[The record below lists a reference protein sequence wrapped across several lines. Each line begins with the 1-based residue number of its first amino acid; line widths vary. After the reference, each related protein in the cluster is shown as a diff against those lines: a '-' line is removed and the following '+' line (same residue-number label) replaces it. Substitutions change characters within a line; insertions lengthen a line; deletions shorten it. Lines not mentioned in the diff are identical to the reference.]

1 MRTDDISEEVRK
13 EEGER
18 SLGLYLHIPFCVRKC
33 LYCDFLSFPSAE
45 NMRAQYIRALINELK
60 SASGVYGGRRVDTV
74 FIGGGTPS
82 VLPADAIRELLD
94 TVFDCFCVLP
104 DAEITMEM
112 NPGAAYSVPELR
124 KLSYG
129 SGKGQTGKAKSIDRG
144 CPGGRNI
151 GIGDRNCGISNRN
164 SGISSRN
171 GGISRVSLGLQ
182 SAQDHEL
189 ESLGRIHRFEDFL
202 KTYQAL
208 REAGVKNINVDLMF
222 GIPGQTEESW
232 EDTLR
237 RVTELDP
244 EHISAYSLIIEEG
257 TPFFEK
263 YEKGLLA
270 LPDEETERNMAHR
283 AAKILGLNG
292 YRQYEFSNFAK
303 PGRESRHN
311 IRYWKRED
319 YLGLGLGAAS
329 MIGNVRWSE
338 PSGIGAYLARWENVR
353 EDGGFTIIGE
363 EKCKRAGT
371 ELFENYEELS
381 PERQMEEFMFLGLRM
396 TEGVSIGGFEAE
408 FGISLFEEY
417 GPVLSKY
424 IKEGFLKNEEGRIF
438 LTEKGIDVSNVILS
452 EFLLDD

>member
-1 MRTDDISEEVRK
+1 
-13 EEGER
+13 
-18 SLGLYLHIPFCVRKC
+18 
-33 LYCDFLSFPSAE
+33 
-45 NMRAQYIRALINELK
+45 
-60 SASGVYGGRRVDTV
+60 
-74 FIGGGTPS
+74 
-82 VLPADAIRELLD
+82 
-94 TVFDCFCVLP
+94 
-104 DAEITMEM
+104 MEM

-124 KLSYG
+124 KLLYG
-129 SGKGQTGKAKSIDRG
+129 RGKGQTGKAKNIECG
-144 CPGGRNI
+144 CPGGQNI
-151 GIGDRNCGISNRN
+151 GISRWRN
-164 SGISSRN
+164 SGIKSHS

-182 SAQDHEL
+182 SAQDPEL

-237 RVTELDP
+237 RVTQLNP

-257 TPFFEK
+257 TPFFGK

-283 AAKILGLNG
+283 AVKILGMNG

-303 PGRESRHN
+303 PGLESRHN

-338 PSGIGAYLARWENVR
+338 PSGIGDYLERWENAR
-353 EDGGFTIIGE
+353 EDSGFPDIGE

-396 TEGVSIGGFEAE
+396 TEGVSIGRFEAE
-408 FGISLFEEY
+408 FGVSLFEEY
-417 GPVLSKY
+417 GPALNKY

-438 LTEKGIDVSNVILS
+438 LTEKGVDVSNVILS